1 MERLSVLEPLQHQ
14 IVNFAAHVLE
24 SQRPRLADGSAGDGL
39 EHPFDESFRNERVL
53 IPRMI
58 QYWASHLAQSVQQG
72 LESSQISQ
80 TDCSELQEW
89 SKYADLFYSAYPLVL
104 HDPKAALKILA
115 SKESACFWYYFW
127 SWSSECEEESFETF
141 ALIEYL
147 CHEVVPELCYMPQQ
161 AQARDEAF
169 ERIKSMLRI
178 NEMRG
183 LGMSMALQ
191 ASGLSLSMPPH

>member
-1 MERLSVLEPLQHQ
+1 MQGFPVLDPPRHQ

-39 EHPFDESFRNERVL
+39 EHPFDESFRKERVL

-89 SKYADLFYSAYPLVL
+89 SKYADLFYSAYPLL
-104 HDPKAALKILA
+104 FHNPKAALQTLA
-115 SKESACFWYYFW
+115 SKEPACFWNYFW

-147 CHEVVPELCYMPQQ
+147 CREVVPELCRFNPLQSQ
-161 AQARDEAF
+161 SCHQAF
-169 ERIKSMLRI
+169 ENVKTFAKPH
-178 NEMRG
+178 EMSG
-183 LGMSMALQ
+183 LGMSMALR
-191 ASGLSLSMPPH
+191 ASGLSL